1 MKKLLIIIK
10 NEINSYLQALVIFF
24 PDSSL
29 GNQIRKFFWQK
40 KLNCNNVYFGR
51 GAYISSS
58 DKLKVGENLSFG
70 HNVCI
75 ENHNSFG
82 CYIGSNVGMAR
93 GTYIRTANHN
103 FSDPDKNW
111 MAQGHNAQKIL
122 ANDGDFFSVIIN
134 DDVWIGA
141 NCNILSGANIGK
153 GSIISAGSVVSGE
166 IPEFSIAVGNPA
178 RVIGKRSFKV

>member
-1 MKKLLIIIK
+1 MKKLLLFFK
-10 NEINSYLQALVIFF
+10 KEIDSYLLAIVIFF
-24 PDSSL
+24 PDSPL
-29 GNQIRKFFWQK
+29 GDKLRKFFWQN
-40 KLNCNNVYFGR
+40 KLNCNNIHFAR

-58 DKLKVGENLSFG
+58 DKLRIGENVTFR
-70 HNVCI
+70 HYMCI
-75 ENHNSFG
+75 ENHDSFG
-82 CYIGSNVGMAR
+82 CFIGSNVGIGR

-111 MAQGHNAQKIL
+111 MAQGHNAKKVL
-122 ANDGDFFSVIIN
+122 TDDGDFFSVIIN